1 MCRHGAGA
9 FVAGLD
15 AGHAYNEFP
24 LMGGQLVPAEYW
36 ALPGWRNFF
45 ENTAAVQFD
54 HRLLATTTLVSVAL
68 TWLAYRAAPLPTSS
82 KRLLHA
88 LMAVTATQVGFN
100 ALCPA
105 LQVIELF
112 RDERYLLSLLL
123 FHAARLSMRSVGT
136 PADQQPATELSLWF
150 TPQHEGWRARASD

>member
-1 MCRHGAGA
+1 
-9 FVAGLD
+9 VAGLD

-54 HRLLATTTLVSVAL
+54 HRLLATTTLVSVAA
-68 TWLAYRAAPLPTSS
+68 TWLAYRAAPLPVSS

-88 LMAVTATQVGFN
+88 LMVVTAAQVGPD
-100 ALCPA
+100 A
-105 LQVIELF
+105 V
-112 RDERYLLSLLL
+112 
-123 FHAARLSMRSVGT
+123 
-136 PADQQPATELSLWF
+136 
-150 TPQHEGWRARASD
+150 

>member
-1 MCRHGAGA
+1 MYHAASCGAGA

-36 ALPGWRNFF
+36 ALDGWRNFF

-54 HRLLATTTLVSVAL
+54 HRLLATTTLVSVAA
-68 TWLAYRAAPLPTSS
+68 TWLAHRTAPLPTSS

-88 LMAVTATQVGFN
+88 LMAVTAAQVCL
-100 ALCPA
+100 AIAPVSATCTLP
-105 LQVIELF
+105 
-112 RDERYLLSLLL
+112 
-123 FHAARLSMRSVGT
+123 SVKCV
-136 PADQQPATELSLWF
+136 S
-150 TPQHEGWRARASD
+150 